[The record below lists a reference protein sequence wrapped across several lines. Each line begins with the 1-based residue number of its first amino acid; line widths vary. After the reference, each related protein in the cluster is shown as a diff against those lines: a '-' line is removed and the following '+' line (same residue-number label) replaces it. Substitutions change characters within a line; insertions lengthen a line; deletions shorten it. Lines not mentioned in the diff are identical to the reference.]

1 MNPPE
6 CRYTKEH
13 EWVRLSNG
21 NRVHVGI
28 TDYAQEQ
35 LGDVVFLNLPELGG
49 RVTQFQKFGEIE
61 SVKAVSD
68 LFSPVS
74 GRVIGVNPDA
84 VESPELVNREPYV
97 RGWLI
102 EVELADPDELD
113 SLLTADQYEAFLAES
128 HGGA

>member
-1 MNPPE
+1 MNPLE
-6 CRYTKEH
+6 CRYTREH

-21 NRVHVGI
+21 NRAHVGI

-35 LGDVVFLNLPELGG
+35 LGDVVFLNLPPVGSQV
-49 RVTQFQKFGEIE
+49 RQFQKFGEVE

-74 GRVIGVNPDA
+74 GQVIAINQVA
-84 VESPELVNREPYV
+84 VDSPELVNREPYV

-102 EVELADPDELD
+102 EVELADLAELD
-113 SLLTADQYEAFLAES
+113 TLMTADEYDAFLAQGK
-128 HGGA
+128 GG

>member
-6 CRYTKEH
+6 CRYTREH

-21 NRVHVGI
+21 QRVHVGI

-35 LGDVVFLNLPELGG
+35 LGDVVFLNLPAVGSQ
-49 RVTQFQKFGEIE
+49 VAQFQKFGEIE

-74 GRVIGVNPDA
+74 GKVIGINQAAMD
-84 VESPELVNREPYV
+84 SPELVNREPYV

-102 EVELADPDELD
+102 EVELDDLAELD
-113 SLLTADQYEAFLAES
+113 KLMTAAEYEALLAP
-128 HGGA
+128 GGD

>member
-6 CRYTKEH
+6 CRYTREH

-21 NRVHVGI
+21 HRVHLGI

-35 LGDVVFLNLPELGG
+35 LGDVVFLDLPAVGSQ
-49 RVTQFQKFGEIE
+49 VTQFQKFGEIE

-74 GRVIGVNPDA
+74 GKVIGINQAA
-84 VESPELVNREPYV
+84 VDSPELVNREPYV

-102 EVELADPDELD
+102 EVELDDLAELD
-113 SLLTADQYEAFLAES
+113 KLMAAAEYEALLAQ
-128 HGGA
+128 GGD